1 MNDNTK
7 LEQKNEISDLTSKG
21 ITSLRYL
28 LSVLIVFAHNNF
40 TVADIVANF
49 TDPAT
54 RPIFVQN
61 EFGRWLQFFIS
72 LGIANCAVPLFF
84 LFSAFLQ
91 VKKNDSYP
99 VLLKKRSKS
108 LLLPYVIWMVLYAV
122 YSSFGKYL
130 IFKLAPNL
138 LNNPDTTFLT
148 WTFAD
153 WFHKFI
159 GYAPDFSYPAFAA
172 QFWFVRD
179 LFILV
184 VISPVLKLIIKKIP
198 VGYLC
203 LLAIAYIIPVK
214 VYFVQNNAL
223 IFYSLGLYWG
233 MYDFDLFEKLKEL
246 KWREILPVYVLLYV
260 LLEIY
265 STVMNQGY
273 VISLLMLPFTCIVIL
288 KFSFVIMKNDKVYS
302 AAAYL
307 SAYSFFL
314 YAIHGPAL
322 LDVAK
327 KLWIRYLPMKN
338 TFFCLLEYFGV
349 SFLVIIIG
357 TSVGII
363 LRKICLPL
371 FSLLNGGRK

>member
-1 MNDNTK
+1 M
-7 LEQKNEISDLTSKG
+7 
-21 ITSLRYL
+21 

-40 TVADIVANF
+40 TVADIAEKF

-91 VKKNDSYP
+91 AKKKDPYP
-99 VLLKKRSKS
+99 VLLKKRCKS
-108 LLLPYVIWMVLYAV
+108 LLLPYIIWMTIYAF
-122 YSSFGKYL
+122 YSSIGKYL
-130 IFKLAPNL
+130 IFKIAPNL

-184 VISPVLKLIIKKIP
+184 VFSPVLNFVIKKIP

-203 LLAIAYIIPVK
+203 LLVIVYIIPIK
-214 VYFVQNNAL
+214 IYFVQNNAL

-246 KWREILPVYVLLYV
+246 KWREILPVYALLYI
-260 LLEIY
+260 LLEVY
-265 STVMNQGY
+265 STVMHQAY
-273 VISLLMLPFTCIVIL
+273 VISLVMLPYTCIVIL

-302 AAAYL
+302 VASYL
-307 SAYSFFL
+307 SAFSFFL

-327 KLWIRYLPMKN
+327 KLWIHYLPMKN

-357 TSVGII
+357 SAVGII
-363 LRKICLPL
+363 LRKICSPI